1 MMGDNRDNSSD
12 SRISSYVGYVPHEN
26 LVGPARSF
34 LSFDDRYSMLEF
46 WRWPVAVRYSRLL
59 DRLTD
64 GRRAQAISGRI
75 DYSFADE
82 ALLHRALRHASL
94 DVEDDNEHL
103 EFLGDRV
110 LGLVVAEELL
120 ARYPQ
125 EKEGDLAR
133 RQAELVSRRICAEIA
148 AEVNLDAVI
157 RRIRVNE
164 VAATRWRAIFW
175 PMDAKRC
182 WVRVSGWRSA
192 APQVILA
199 LWRAPDA
206 NRGTGRCQN
215 RIARMGHE
223 TKTRHA
229 RL

>member
-1 MMGDNRDNSSD
+1 MDGALRQ
-12 SRISSYVGYVPHEN
+12 
-26 LVGPARSF
+26 F
-34 LSFDDRYSMLEF
+34 LATLN
-46 WRWPVAVRYSRLL
+46 
-59 DRLTD
+59 
-64 GRRAQAISGRI
+64 
-75 DYSFADE
+75 YSFADE

-157 RRIRVNE
+157 RCDPGQRGGGDTLARNILANGCEAVLGAIYLDGGLP
-164 VAATRWRAIFW
+164 AA
-175 PMDAKRC
+175 AK
-182 WVRVSGWRSA
+182 
-192 APQVILA
+192 VILA
-199 LWRAPDA
+199 LWRARLDA
-206 NRGTGRCQN
+206 QTAAPNDAKTELQEWAMKRKYAMPIYEIVSQTGP
-215 RIARMGHE
+215 A
-223 TKTRHA
+223 HA
-229 RL
+229 PTFHVSVTVSGVAAQGEGASRRLAEQAAAAKCLHALAEENVP

>member
-1 MMGDNRDNSSD
+1 MDAALRQ
-12 SRISSYVGYVPHEN
+12 
-26 LVGPARSF
+26 F
-34 LSFDDRYSMLEF
+34 LAGL
-46 WRWPVAVRYSRLL
+46 
-59 DRLTD
+59 
-64 GRRAQAISGRI
+64 

-110 LGLVVAEELL
+110 LGLVIAEELL

-157 RRIRVNE
+157 RCDPGQRGGGGAPARNILANGCEAVLGA
-164 VAATRWRAIFW
+164 VYLDGGLQAA
-175 PMDAKRC
+175 AK
-182 WVRVSGWRSA
+182 
-192 APQVILA
+192 VILA
-199 LWRAPDA
+199 LWRARLDA
-206 NRGTGRCQN
+206 QTAAPIDAKTELQEWAMKRKHWEVFDMGKVRLGRGFKVPASKSCINSESISWVRAGPASR
-215 RIARMGHE
+215 
-223 TKTRHA
+223 KSKSV
-229 RL
+229 

>member
-1 MMGDNRDNSSD
+1 MDAALRQ
-12 SRISSYVGYVPHEN
+12 
-26 LVGPARSF
+26 F
-34 LSFDDRYSMLEF
+34 LAGL
-46 WRWPVAVRYSRLL
+46 
-59 DRLTD
+59 
-64 GRRAQAISGRI
+64 

-110 LGLVVAEELL
+110 LGLVIAEELL

-157 RRIRVNE
+157 RCDPGQRGGGDAPARNILANGCEAVLGAVYLDGGLQ
-164 VAATRWRAIFW
+164 VAA
-175 PMDAKRC
+175 K
-182 WVRVSGWRSA
+182 
-192 APQVILA
+192 VILA
-199 LWRAPDA
+199 LWRARLDAQTAAPVDAKTELQEWAMKRKHAMPALWIVSA
-206 NRGTGRCQN
+206 NRPGACADISRVSNGVGRHC
-215 RIARMGHE
+215 RRRGGFAAVGRTAAAR
-223 TKTRHA
+223 KNAYTR
-229 RL
+229 

>member
-1 MMGDNRDNSSD
+1 MDAALRQ
-12 SRISSYVGYVPHEN
+12 
-26 LVGPARSF
+26 F
-34 LSFDDRYSMLEF
+34 LAGL
-46 WRWPVAVRYSRLL
+46 
-59 DRLTD
+59 
-64 GRRAQAISGRI
+64 

-110 LGLVVAEELL
+110 LGLVIAEELL

-157 RRIRVNE
+157 RCDPGQRGGGDAPARNILANGCEAVLGA
-164 VAATRWRAIFW
+164 VYLDGGLQAA
-175 PMDAKRC
+175 AK
-182 WVRVSGWRSA
+182 
-192 APQVILA
+192 VILA
-199 LWRAPDA
+199 LWRARLDA
-206 NRGTGRCQN
+206 QTAAPVDAKTELQEWAMKRKHAMPAYEIVAQTGP
-215 RIARMGHE
+215 A
-223 TKTRHA
+223 HA
-229 RL
+229 PTFHVSVTVLGVTAEGEGASRRLAEQAAAAKCLHALAEGNAP

>member
-1 MMGDNRDNSSD
+1 MGAVLRQ
-12 SRISSYVGYVPHEN
+12 
-26 LVGPARSF
+26 F
-34 LSFDDRYSMLEF
+34 LTGL
-46 WRWPVAVRYSRLL
+46 
-59 DRLTD
+59 
-64 GRRAQAISGRI
+64 

-110 LGLVVAEELL
+110 LGLVIAQELL

-157 RRIRVNE
+157 RCDPGQRDGGDAPARNILANGCEAVLGAVYLDGGLQ
-164 VAATRWRAIFW
+164 VAA
-175 PMDAKRC
+175 K
-182 WVRVSGWRSA
+182 
-192 APQVILA
+192 VILA
-199 LWRAPDA
+199 LWRARLDA
-206 NRGTGRCQN
+206 QTEAPVDAKTELQEWAMKRKHAMPAYEIVSQTGP
-215 RIARMGHE
+215 A
-223 TKTRHA
+223 HA
-229 RL
+229 PTFHVSVTVLGVTAEGEGASRRLAEQAAAAKCLHALAEGNAP

>member
-1 MMGDNRDNSSD
+1 M
-12 SRISSYVGYVPHEN
+12 
-26 LVGPARSF
+26 RSVI
-34 LSFDDRYSMLEF
+34 RAC
-46 WRWPVAVRYSRLL
+46 WI
-59 DRLTD
+59 RLTD

-110 LGLVVAEELL
+110 LGLVIAEELL

-157 RRIRVNE
+157 RCDPGQRGGG
-164 VAATRWRAIFW
+164 
-175 PMDAKRC
+175 DAPARN
-182 WVRVSGWRSA
+182 
-192 APQVILA
+192 ILA
-199 LWRAPDA
+199 NGCEAVLGAVYLDGGLQVCCKGHTGFVARALMRKP
-206 NRGTGRCQN
+206 
-215 RIARMGHE
+215 
-223 TKTRHA
+223 RH
-229 RL
+229 RSMPKPNCKNGP